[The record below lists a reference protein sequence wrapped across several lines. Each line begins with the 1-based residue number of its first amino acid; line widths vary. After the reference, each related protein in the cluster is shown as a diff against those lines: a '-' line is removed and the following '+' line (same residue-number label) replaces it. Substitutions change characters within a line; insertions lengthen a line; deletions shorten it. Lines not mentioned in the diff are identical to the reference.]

1 MAKGISGQ
9 NNKTINPEI
18 PEINSLLLV
27 WFISGSPDQKNKPI
41 LNNLFK
47 TNGIAGK
54 FRNIKGQQLT
64 LIHDLIHTIE
74 ILILTKKLLQNIT
87 LSWIDSLKTLSRK
100 DNLKGFQPYPFKLE
114 LKSDE
119 MDSLYIVFIN
129 PDYPG
134 LNGTGLQYYF

>member
-87 LSWIDSLKTLSRK
+87 LS
-100 DNLKGFQPYPFKLE
+100 
-114 LKSDE
+114 
-119 MDSLYIVFIN
+119 
-129 PDYPG
+129 
-134 LNGTGLQYYF
+134 